1 MQLYNGKVHPKLKC
15 QNLFEFLFF
24 FFFVTEEH
32 ILKNVQYSFGLHR
45 LPVEGQKKYYDSQ

>member
-15 QNLFEFLFF
+15 QNLFEFLF